1 MQKLHFETL
10 INAPKEKVWETVIGK
25 ESYSEWTAPFS
36 PSPSY
41 FEGNWEKG
49 GKMKFLSKDDQGK
62 IGGMLSEIAE
72 NKPGEFLSIKHV
84 GMIMNGVEDMESEEV
99 KKWSPSFENYTLREE
114 EGGTK
119 FMVDMDADDSWAEM
133 FNDMWPKAL
142 EKLKEISE
150 R

>member
-1 MQKLHFETL
+1 MRKLHFEIV
-10 INAPKEKVWETVIGK
+10 INAPKEKVWETVVGK

-36 PSPSY
+36 SSPSY
-41 FEGNWEKG
+41 FEGTWEKG
-49 GKMKFLSKDDQGK
+49 SKMKFLSKDEQGK
-62 IGGMLSEIAE
+62 MGGMLSEIAE

-84 GMIMNGVEDMESEEV
+84 GMIMNGVEDTESENV
-99 KKWSPSFENYTLREE
+99 KKWAPAFENYALREE
-114 EGGTK
+114 GGGTK
-119 FMVDMDADDSWAEM
+119 FIVDIDVAEEWVEM